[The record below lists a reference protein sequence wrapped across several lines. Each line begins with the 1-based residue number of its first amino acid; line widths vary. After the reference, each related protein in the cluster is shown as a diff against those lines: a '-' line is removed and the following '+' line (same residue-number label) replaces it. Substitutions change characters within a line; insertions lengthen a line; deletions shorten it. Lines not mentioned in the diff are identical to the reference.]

1 MTKNVLNYKKY
12 EFVEKEWYEKEKV
25 ACTAALMGSTSS
37 SMKKRIVILPE
48 RDNNGDAKH
57 ERDNN
62 GGAKHE
68 REQRRS
74 TPMEE
79 RMQMMKER
87 RMEKMMTEWRTTN
100 ANGERR
106 TQTVNVNRPQ

>member
-1 MTKNVLNYKKY
+1 LQKQPTLKSLQKQPNLAKIGN
-12 EFVEKEWYEKEKV
+12 
-25 ACTAALMGSTSS
+25 TGTSNIA
-37 SMKKRIVILPE
+37 KATNPTNNRRIVILPE

-106 TQTVNVNRPQ
+106 TQTANANRPQ